1 MLSTIRTFVSR
12 FVGPHADNAC
22 LDDLQLVLAE
32 ACVGMGGSGV
42 DVRIEL
48 IDEVCRVQCEGVEAP
63 RDAGEM
69 RARLL
74 VALAP
79 DADWFH
85 DDTGHA
91 GLRFSL
97 SLTNGLVRS
106 VTPLEV

>member
-12 FVGPHADNAC
+12 FVGPHADDAC
-22 LDDLQLVLAE
+22 LDDLQLAVAE
-32 ACVGMGGSGV
+32 ACVGMLSSGV
-42 DVRIEL
+42 DVQIEL
-48 IDEVCRVQCEGVEAP
+48 NDEVCRVECEGVEEP
-63 RDAGEM
+63 GDAGEM

-97 SLTNGLVRS
+97 SLTH
-106 VTPLEV
+106 